1 MHHEKQCTSALEHLS
16 KLAVQG
22 RQHKKATEQATYLST
37 RALTACWQFGGRS
50 ILVTRGGWL
59 EAQVLK
65 TLSRVGRAEM
75 AAPPEEVPDFDT
87 ELQDYLRGLDL
98 LNKVDCVS
106 SHENTAPSNLRA

>member
-1 MHHEKQCTSALEHLS
+1 
-16 KLAVQG
+16 
-22 RQHKKATEQATYLST
+22 
-37 RALTACWQFGGRS
+37 
-50 ILVTRGGWL
+50 
-59 EAQVLK
+59 
-65 TLSRVGRAEM
+65 M